1 MMNNKELALTA
12 ITDVFAK
19 RDITAFDKYFSKNY
33 KQHNP
38 SIPNG
43 TEVLKQIVPTFPESF
58 KYKSGIV
65 AEVGDFVMIHGRYE
79 NWNGKNMI
87 AVDIFKIENGKI
99 AEHWDVMQEEVPA
112 ALSANV
118 NAMFPI
124 K

>member
-1 MMNNKELALTA
+1 MMNNRELALAA

-38 SIPNG
+38 GIPNG

-58 KYKSGIV
+58 KYESGIV

-79 NWNGKNMI
+79 NWNGQNMI
-87 AVDIFKIENGKI
+87 EVDIFKIENGER
-99 AEHWDVMQEEVPA
+99 AEDWDVMQEEGLAAVPA
-112 ALSANV
+112 NGD
-118 NAMFPI
+118 
-124 K
+124 